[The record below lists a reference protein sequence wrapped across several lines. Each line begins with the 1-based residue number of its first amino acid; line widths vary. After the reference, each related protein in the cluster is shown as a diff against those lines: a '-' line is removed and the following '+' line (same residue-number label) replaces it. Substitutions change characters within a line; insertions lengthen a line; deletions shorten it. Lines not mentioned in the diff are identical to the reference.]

1 MVLIVLNTGGN
12 FMNLSGKV
20 ALVTGGS
27 RGIGAAIVLKLA
39 SLGCDIAL
47 NYCGSKERAEAIA
60 KQAESLGVK
69 ASVYQANV
77 ANYEEVESMTKA
89 IIKDFGHLDIVINNA
104 GITSDNL
111 MMRMDEDSFDSVI
124 DVNLKGTWNVCKS
137 ITRPILKQRSGVI
150 INLSS
155 VVGINGN
162 VGQANYAASKAGVIG
177 LTKSLAKEYA
187 SRNVRVNAVAPGYIK
202 SDMTAKLSSDIT
214 DKVLE
219 NIPLGSLG
227 EVEDIANAVAFLVS
241 AQARYITGQVLVV
254 DGGMAI

>member
-1 MVLIVLNTGGN
+1 
-12 FMNLSGKV
+12 
-20 ALVTGGS
+20 
-27 RGIGAAIVLKLA
+27 
-39 SLGCDIAL
+39 
-47 NYCGSKERAEAIA
+47 
-60 KQAESLGVK
+60 
-69 ASVYQANV
+69 
-77 ANYEEVESMTKA
+77 MTKA

-187 SRNVRVNAVAPGYIK
+187 SRNVRVNAVAPVSYTHLIQ
-202 SDMTAKLSSDIT
+202 SAKPVKKFFQSNNFMLIYTSVPNVNFII
-214 DKVLE
+214 E
-219 NIPLGSLG
+219 C
-227 EVEDIANAVAFLVS
+227 
-241 AQARYITGQVLVV
+241 QQ
-254 DGGMAI
+254 